1 MSTFEFNIELTTGA
15 YPNLAG
21 TSSSPAQIQ
30 AGDTIEV
37 NITIAN
43 SVKSQYNISGGVDSL
58 GVSLVNNPYAGTF
71 NNQGTPNGSYSFSFT
86 ASSSWVGNTLNPMS
100 FFTRNNGAVIG
111 TQAAGTLVSGRIW
124 WAVYAVP
131 NQSHGSVTGVSAAGT
146 ASETPAITV
155 SSTGTTGNGQ
165 VGYSKTSSATSS
177 TYPITWIN
185 NSSTLTGPTRGGWA
199 TGGVGTVKNSTWYFW
214 KRSSNYWATN
224 QSLAAGVAYT
234 PPFLPTD
241 LTISRNTSE
250 HANSSSTD
258 PDITTSNGT
267 WTYYIDSSSVTGTY
281 NNYAAVEANGNVL
294 LDTSGNKVTS
304 GVNGFSINNTNASNT
319 PSSGTTQFYIWGSR
333 TKTSG
338 GNGGQGFPGGWQ
350 QTNLSFFVENGI
362 SPTVTNSSGS
372 WFDATSSAVDSD
384 NTDNALRTRAS
395 FTGLSTSRY
404 YVIARQDSGGN
415 WETARDWWSGSASIA
430 QTFTDP
436 LANIDTQR
444 TYRLY
449 SNTSES
455 LTGANEDAS
464 FTRTRI
470 DPVVTEP
477 SSITVDIGDTSYTVT
492 LTGTVAG
499 LIYYIKD
506 GEGTS
511 PTTGGSATATGT
523 TTTITVNHSSCLPA
537 NVDDSSTT
545 VYVWAQSVLNW
556 YSTLS
561 YPTGDSIVVTRSDGS
576 TGGTTV
582 SQNASDFGLIVYAQ
596 NGTDR
601 LVDTT
606 SRIGRIVASS
616 SVSGVLGSDY
626 NDTTNA
632 TFNALHPSF
641 GYQSWVWNYREDA
654 TVWKYTPASGGAA
667 IDVNDAPTSGAATVS
682 NGGNLITGL
691 SAFVGIPGFST
702 DTTTWQV
709 LVEVESNQDN
719 KTNHRVIYY
728 DAGDPGTVGSYGGF
742 RVENFWNFRPQDS
755 ALTRHKYH
763 YIVIRSR

>member
-1 MSTFEFNIELTTGA
+1 MPTYNLALTTGA

-21 TSSSPAQIQ
+21 TSSSNPLIIT
-30 AGDTIEV
+30 AGATV
-37 NITIAN
+37 TLNLSMAN
-43 SVKSQYNISGGVDSL
+43 AANFTGSKGISL
-58 GVSLVNNPYAGTF
+58 NNNVHAGTF
-71 NNQGTPNGSYSFSFT
+71 SNQGTPNGIYQHQFI
-86 ASSSWVGNTLNPMS
+86 APSSSYAGNNLPSLN
-100 FFTRNNGAVIG
+100 FFARHNGAVIG
-111 TQAAGTLVSGRIW
+111 SQPAGTLESGRLHW
-124 WAVYAVP
+124 QVQAVAGQ
-131 NQSHGSVTGVSAAGT
+131 NHGSVTGVSAAT
-146 ASETPAITV
+146 TETETPVITV
-155 SSTGTTGNGQ
+155 SVSGTTNTEQ
-165 VGYSKTSSATSS
+165 VGWSYTSNGT
-177 TYPITWIN
+177 ITW
-185 NSSTLTGPTRGGWA
+185 SPTGLTLTGPTRGGWA
-199 TGGVGTVKNSTWYFW
+199 TGGAGTVKNSTFYFW
-214 KRSSNYWATN
+214 VRSAEYTSNTSYA
-224 QSLAAGVAYT
+224 SPVAFT

-241 LTISRNTSE
+241 ITISRNTSY
-250 HANSSSTD
+250 HANSSATQ

-267 WTYYIDSSSVTGTY
+267 WIFYIDSSSVTGTY
-281 NNYAAVEANGNVL
+281 NNYAAVAANGNVL
-294 LDTSGNKVTS
+294 LDTSGNKITS
-304 GVNGFSINNTNASNT
+304 GVNGFAINNTNASNT

-333 TKTSG
+333 TKTTG
-338 GNGGQGFPGGWQ
+338 GNGGQGFPAGFE

-372 WFDATSSAVDSD
+372 WFDATSSAIDTN
-384 NTDNALRTRAS
+384 NTDNALRTRAN

-404 YVIARQDSGGN
+404 YVVARQDSSN
-415 WETARDWWSGSASIA
+415 AYEEASPWSTGSASVA
-430 QTFTDP
+430 KTFTDP
-436 LANIDTQR
+436 LAAIDTQR
-444 TYRLY
+444 TYKLY

-455 LTGANEDAS
+455 FSGATEELS

-477 SSITVDIGDTSYTVT
+477 TGITIDIGVSSYTVT

-537 NVDDSSTT
+537 NVDDTSTT
-545 VYVWAQSVLNW
+545 VYVWAQSLLNW

-576 TGGTTV
+576 TGSTTI
-582 SQNASDFGLIVYAQ
+582 SQTSSDFGLIVYAQ

-626 NDTTNA
+626 NDTTNT
-632 TFNALHPSF
+632 TFNNLHPSF
-641 GYQSWVWNYREDA
+641 GFQSWVWNYREDA
-654 TVWKYTPASGGAA
+654 TVWRYTPASGGAA

-691 SAFVGIPGFST
+691 SAFVGIPGFNT

-709 LVEVESNQDN
+709 LVEVEAFASNGSN
-719 KTNHRVIYY
+719 ASTKTNHRVIYY

-742 RVENFWNFRPQDS
+742 RVENFFNFRPQDS
-755 ALTRHKYH
+755 ELTRHKYH

>member
-1 MSTFEFNIELTTGA
+1 MSTFEFNIALTTGA

-37 NITIAN
+37 NITIAS
-43 SVKSQYNISGGVDSL
+43 SVASQYQTSGPNPNDSL
-58 GVSLVNNPYAGTF
+58 TVSLVTNTYAPEVI
-71 NNQGTPNGSYSFSFT
+71 NQGANNGSHTFSFT
-86 ASSSWVGNTLNPMS
+86 ADTSWVGNNLQPMS

-111 TQAAGTLVSGRIW
+111 TQAAGTLVSGRIHW
-124 WAVYAVP
+124 SVYAVP
-131 NQSHGSVTGVSAAGT
+131 NQSHGYLNAAPVADST
-146 ASETPAITV
+146 ASERPTYNV
-155 SSTGTTGNGQ
+155 QSSNMVGTTGNRQ
-165 VGYSKTSSATSS
+165 IGYSTSASTQPTSFWNWS
-177 TYPITWIN
+177 GGISGNTA
-185 NSSTLTGPTRGGWA
+185 PTRGGWDSNGDGIKDA
-199 TGGVGTVKNSTWYFW
+199 PFYFW
-214 KRSSNYWATN
+214 VRSSNYWATN
-224 QSLAAGVAYT
+224 QSLATPVAYT
-234 PPFLPTD
+234 PPYLPTD
-241 LTISRNTSE
+241 LSISITNATLTS
-250 HANSSSTD
+250 
-258 PDITTSNGT
+258 SNGT
-267 WTYYIDSSSVTGTY
+267 WTVNFTGGGS
-281 NNYAAVEANGNVL
+281 NENYAIANSAASTANPYYS
-294 LDTSGNKVTS
+294 SGTTKVDS
-304 GVNGFSINNTNASNT
+304 GVGGSSIYNSNASNT
-319 PSSGTTQFYIWGSR
+319 PSGTTTYYIWGSR
-333 TKTSG
+333 TRTSG
-338 GNGGQGFPGGWQ
+338 GSGGQGWNTTGWGYTGQ
-350 QTNLSFFVENGI
+350 SFTVEMGVNETCDD
-362 SPTVTNSSGS
+362 PSGS

-395 FTGLSTSRY
+395 FSGLSVNKY
-404 YVIARQDSGGN
+404 YVVVRQDSGGN
-415 WETARDWWSGSASIA
+415 WQTANEWWSGSTAVA
-430 QTFTDP
+430 KTFTDP
-436 LANIDTQR
+436 LAVIDTQR
-444 TYRLY
+444 TYKLF
-449 SNTSES
+449 SNSSQSFTNATDE
-455 LTGANEDAS
+455 LS

-582 SQNASDFGLIVYAQ
+582 SQNSSDFGLIVYAQ

-654 TVWKYTPASGGAA
+654 TVWKYTPASGGAD

-709 LVEVESNQDN
+709 LVEVESNQDT